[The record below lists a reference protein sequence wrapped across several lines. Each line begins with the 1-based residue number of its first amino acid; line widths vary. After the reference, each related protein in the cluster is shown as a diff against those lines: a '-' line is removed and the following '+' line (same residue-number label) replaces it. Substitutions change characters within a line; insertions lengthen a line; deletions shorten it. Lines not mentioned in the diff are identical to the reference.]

1 MDLGRPYAAVTPGLE
16 GDVLDVLA
24 GTTRPLS
31 ARRVSTLVRRGAF
44 NGVLKALDRLVEQG
58 IVHREEAG
66 RAYLHTLNRDHLA
79 ARAVESLASMRAELL
94 GRLRAELT
102 SWNPAPVHASL
113 FGSAARGDGGPSSDI
128 DLFIV
133 RPDGVA
139 DEDPGWSDQRE
150 ILEAR
155 VIGWTGNRCSI
166 NDVSRSEFAALLSDP
181 PPALQTLRRDRIELT
196 GNSLDELSEAV
207 P

>member
-1 MDLGRPYAAVTPGLE
+1 LDLARPYAAVIPGLE

-31 ARRVSTLVRRGAF
+31 ARRVSTLVKRGAF
-44 NGVLKALDRLVEQG
+44 NGVLKALDRLVDQG
-58 IVHREEAG
+58 IVHREEVG

-79 ARAVESLASMRAELL
+79 ARAVDTLAHMRSELL
-94 GRLRAELT
+94 ERLRAELAR
-102 SWNPAPVHASL
+102 WDPAPVHASL
-113 FGSAARGDGGPSSDI
+113 FGSAARGDGGTTSDV
-128 DLFIV
+128 DLFVV

-139 DEDPGWSDQRE
+139 DEDPSWSDQRE

-155 VIGWTGNRCSI
+155 VREWTGNRCSI
-166 NDVSRSEFAALLSDP
+166 SDVSRNELAALLRDP
-181 PPALQTLRRDRIELT
+181 PPALQTLRGDAIALA
-196 GNSLDELSEAV
+196 GSSLDELSEAL